1 MSCYEKT
8 EKKMTEKASQMASGV
23 IGKKVVSVEM
33 PVGYPGHYTAVRLVF
48 EDGTKLD
55 VSSGGGGCSECD
67 PEGIGWGVEVD
78 FDDSK
83 KG

>member
-1 MSCYEKT
+1 MSYEKT
-8 EKKMTEKASQMASGV
+8 EKKMTEKASQMASGMV
-23 IGKKVVSVEM
+23 GKRVVSVDM

-55 VSSGGGGCSECD
+55 VTSGGGGCPECD
-67 PEGIGWGVEVD
+67 PEGIGWGVDVD
-78 FDDSK
+78 MMGPK